1 MPLFRVGE
9 CVERSHSDLPDGFTE
24 YEVEF
29 VDIATFYQTELRRPI
44 RSAIDAK

>member
-29 VDIATFYQTELRRPI
+29 VDIATFYQTATATDPI
-44 RSAIDAK
+44 RDRC